1 MSKFSEYISKN
12 TKIFGIVFALLIS
25 IILFVNRDKFIH
37 LQGLGLVGLFLLSV
51 IGNATIILPMPVVL
65 TAFVGGSLFNPLLVT
80 LVISFGATIGELTGY
95 LAGISGQNIIDNDP
109 KFVKIR
115 KWMDKYGL
123 WTIFILAAVPNPLF
137 DLAGIVAGAY
147 KISVIKYLLVVF
159 LGKIIKFGLIAFL
172 GANSVK
178 LIGNII

>member
-1 MSKFSEYISKN
+1 
-12 TKIFGIVFALLIS
+12 
-25 IILFVNRDKFIH
+25 
-37 LQGLGLVGLFLLSV
+37 LLSV

-65 TAFVGGSLFNPLLVT
+65 TAFVGGSLFNPLMVT